1 MKIKHLFIVVVLTT
15 SMVFYGC
22 DRGSSGSSSGDW
34 SENFD
39 GDTSYALG
47 MNIGYGLLE
56 SMYADGVFPDLDD
69 FFKGMQDAMRGNQT
83 RFDQFQAANLLDLAF
98 SALDEELYMEAYR
111 IENEFFIENGRRPD
125 VYTTSSGLQYEI
137 ITETEG
143 PKPTLDSIVRV
154 HYEGRLISGALFDS
168 SYEYGEPLEFGLSDV
183 IYGWGEGLQLMS
195 EGSQYI
201 LYIPSDLAY
210 GASGIGPIPPFATL
224 IFIVELIE
232 IIQE

>member
-1 MKIKHLFIVVVLTT
+1 MKIKHLFIVVLITATVFLGCNT
-15 SMVFYGC
+15 S
-22 DRGSSGSSSGDW
+22 SSGSSSGDW
-34 SENFD
+34 PENFD

-47 MNIGYGLLE
+47 MNIGYGLLD
-56 SMYADGVFPDLDD
+56 SMYSDGVFPNLDD
-69 FFKGMQDAMRGNQT
+69 FFKGIQDAMTGRQT
-83 RFDQFQAANLLDLAF
+83 RFDQFEAANLLDIAF
-98 SALDEELYMEAYR
+98 GALDEAMYMEAYT
-111 IENEFFIENGRRPD
+111 IENEFFIENGRRPE
-125 VYTTSSGLQYEI
+125 VFTTASGLQYEV
-137 ITETEG
+137 ITETDG
-143 PKPTLDSIVRV
+143 RKPTLDSVVRV

-224 IFIVELIE
+224 IFIVELLE
-232 IIQE
+232 IIE